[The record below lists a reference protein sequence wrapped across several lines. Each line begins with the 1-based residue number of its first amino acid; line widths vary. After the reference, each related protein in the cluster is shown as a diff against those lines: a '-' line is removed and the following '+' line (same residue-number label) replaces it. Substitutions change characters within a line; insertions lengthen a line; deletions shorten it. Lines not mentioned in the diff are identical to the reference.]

1 MISVANHAPI
11 PFFDRIPIRARLAI
25 RRACDLACLPN
36 QNPEA
41 VYAILCADLKLIG
54 VEQPGRA
61 EFAIWFDGVKAE
73 AAMED
78 RLVTSVIDDSKSSWS
93 RSLAAVE
100 TTQPVDLVSSIE
112 HARAVVKAA
121 DELFKAK
128 LAAGY
133 SPISAELDDTVIQDA
148 LTELLDDSPVATLMD
163 IDTRRGHRLMELLLS
178 LPDEDGA
185 IEEKIVNCLTLYMQA
200 ELCALFTA
208 RAPNS

>member
-25 RRACDLACLPN
+25 RRACDLACLPT

-78 RLVTSVIDDSKSSWS
+78 SLVASVIDDLKCSRP
-93 RSLAAVE
+93 RSLAVVE
-100 TTQPVDLVSSIE
+100 TTQPVNLVSGIT
-112 HARAVVKAA
+112 HAQAVVKAA
-121 DELFKAK
+121 DALFKAK

-133 SPISAELDDTVIQDA
+133 SPISSAVANSTSGQRSTL
-148 LTELLDDSPVATLMD
+148 LTEWSAWLLRM
-163 IDTRRGHRLMELLLS
+163 RGELS
-178 LPDEDGA
+178 KMP
-185 IEEKIVNCLTLYMQA
+185 I
-200 ELCALFTA
+200 
-208 RAPNS
+208 